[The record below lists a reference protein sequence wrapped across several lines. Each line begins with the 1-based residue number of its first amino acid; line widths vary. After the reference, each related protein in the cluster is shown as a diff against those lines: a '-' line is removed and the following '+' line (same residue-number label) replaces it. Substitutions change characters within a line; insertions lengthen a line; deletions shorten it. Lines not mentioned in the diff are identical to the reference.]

1 MGRLFWR
8 LDVDDFFIIKVY
20 CRFTFMGAGM
30 AAEKFETSLKKLEE
44 VVRKLEGG
52 SLSLDDS
59 IKAFEEGVK
68 HAAFC
73 AKKLDEAE
81 RKVEVLIKQ
90 RDGSFRKEP
99 FTTDNDD

>member
-1 MGRLFWR
+1 
-8 LDVDDFFIIKVY
+8 
-20 CRFTFMGAGM
+20 M

-52 SLSLDDS
+52 ALSLDDS
-59 IKAFEEGVK
+59 IKAFEEGVRY
-68 HAAFC
+68 ASFC

-81 RKVEVLIKQ
+81 LKVEVLIKQ

-99 FTTDNDD
+99 FGLDQDDEA